1 MLLFYFKD
9 LCSFGEAAE
18 GWYIHVYVVT
28 RQKAKIFFTLY
39 CFVVEPTSVQQ
50 IDFNLERNFFNE
62 IVRVA
67 SSTKAC
73 ELTE

>member
-1 MLLFYFKD
+1 MLFTYKD

-18 GWYIHVYVVT
+18 GWYLHVYVVT
-28 RQKAKIFFTLY
+28 GQKAEIVFTLY
-39 CFVVEPTSVQQ
+39 CCVVEPTSVQQ
-50 IDFNLERNFFNE
+50 INFNLEGNFFSE

-67 SSTKAC
+67 SSTRAC